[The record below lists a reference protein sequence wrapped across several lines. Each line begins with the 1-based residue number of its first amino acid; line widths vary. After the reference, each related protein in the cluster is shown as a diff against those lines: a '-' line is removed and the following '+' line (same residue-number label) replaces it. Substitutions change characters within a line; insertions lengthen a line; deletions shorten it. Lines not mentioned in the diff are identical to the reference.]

1 MYNHVFQA
9 AAGKDF
15 VAELALVAQRLE
27 WLTAVLDGNEVS
39 VNAKI
44 AKLTKEAMEDG
55 KSSAA
60 RSRDEACAARSG
72 PCPGFE
78 ELKPF
83 SCLTEHTM
91 KFANCQSMEDIKE
104 VSQAMNPAKKTFTVL
119 ASACKT
125 SLADLQFAR
134 AKAIEKAQEKE
145 RLEKERKRSGAT
157 LGKSTRKKQRA
168 TTSAHPLF
176 KLLEGSSA
184 DSKND
189 SYMQNAEHWPEGFTF
204 EDPFLLTGN
213 TARELLEDTKFMNI
227 ARDFHN
233 AFDESS
239 LKVTEGRAAVPLEP
253 EVIPSLL
260 ERCKTWVKPNGVVQ
274 FTASTAN
281 KDTSKYQALF
291 SVRNGGSSFGI
302 AAGTTSRPSYEVGQM
317 PCLRA
322 QSKGLR
328 SVVVVQLRPLASFLV
343 KKVPTGKHT
352 FNSIKT
358 WLEDA
363 SEKDLAELIADCK
376 HIAVIAT
383 VGPNDILY
391 TPPGSVVFSRVL
403 NAMDVIGFRIGLIS
417 EKLLPLFQ
425 HLQELAGKSPRQELN
440 EAVAYLTQCRGG
452 AGEGQNRAAGALEAA
467 VVEVPVEGALE
478 AAAAAGAL
486 EAAAAGGLDVVA
498 DADDDARE
506 ARETEDAIAA
516 VAQVKEAARVQSLKD
531 EHGEQCVGQATSS
544 LDEDGSVEKKEKE
557 AAAQAAVNESVVVV
571 NSGEEQQEEEE
582 AADTEGTDGKNNV
595 EPAATAS
602 EAASESAVAPE
613 GAASESAV
621 APEGAA
627 SELADVPEGAADVC
641 EEKEKA
647 EVAVDAE
654 GTDGSE
660 ESFQQ
665 LIAREKA
672 EAIAAAGASSN
683 LD

>member
-1 MYNHVFQA
+1 MFQA

-83 SCLTEHTM
+83 SCLREHTM
-91 KFANCQSMEDIKE
+91 KIASCQTMEDIKE

-134 AKAIEKAQEKE
+134 AKATEKAQEKE

-204 EDPFLLTGN
+204 EDPCLLTGN

-467 VVEVPVEGALE
+467 
-478 AAAAAGAL
+478 
-486 EAAAAGGLDVVA
+486 AAGGLDVVA

-613 GAASESAV
+613 GAASE
-621 APEGAA
+621 
-627 SELADVPEGAADVC
+627 LADVPEGAADVC

-672 EAIAAAGASSN
+672 DAIAAAGASSN